1 MPWQQH
7 VADVILE
14 LDPDTGLLAYS
25 EFRLTVPRQSGKST
39 LLLAKAVHRAS
50 ATGFFGPRQQINYSA
65 QTRKD
70 SRRKWEEDFVAA
82 VKTSTSFKARVVEH
96 LGNGNEHMRFPNG
109 SRFGI
114 ESTTE
119 KSGHGSTLDEGY
131 VDEAFAQPDGRV
143 EQAFRPAM
151 ITRPNAQL
159 GVVSTAGWLDA
170 SPYLEAKV
178 THGRTLV
185 EDGVRS
191 GVAYF
196 EWSAPDDADPFDT
209 AAWRACMPALGLL
222 RADGSGITEEKIAA
236 ELVAFQGSPEGLNG
250 FRRAYLNQWVSK
262 AAPVA
267 TVIDM
272 ELWDRLADKS
282 YAPAPH
288 VGATVLAVDT
298 DPQRART
305 SIATAG
311 LRADGM
317 PMVEVVE
324 NLPGV
329 DWAVARL
336 IDLTARHQVRT
347 VVIDKRSAAATL
359 VQALTAAKISVTTT
373 DSTETVQAC
382 GQFFDAATETGR
394 LRHLDQPELND
405 ALRGALSR
413 PLGDAWAWDRKK
425 PTVDITPL
433 TAATLALWG
442 HTTNAGRPLNA
453 GRGRVIALT

>member
-1 MPWQQH
+1 
-7 VADVILE
+7 
-14 LDPDTGLLAYS
+14 
-25 EFRLTVPRQSGKST
+25 
-39 LLLAKAVHRAS
+39 
-50 ATGFFGPRQQINYSA
+50 
-65 QTRKD
+65 
-70 SRRKWEEDFVAA
+70 
-82 VKTSTSFKARVVEH
+82 
-96 LGNGNEHMRFPNG
+96 MRFPNG

-178 THGRTLV
+178 DRTAARLV
-185 EDGVRS
+185 EDGVRA

-196 EWSAPDDADPFDT
+196 EWSAPEDADPFDT

-222 RADGSGITEEKIAA
+222 REDGSGITEEKIAA
-236 ELVAFQGSPEGLNG
+236 ELIAFQGSPEGLNG
-250 FRRAYLNQWVSK
+250 FRRAYLNQWVPK
-262 AAPVA
+262 AAPVS

-282 YAPAPH
+282 YTPSPH
-288 VGATVLAVDT
+288 VGRTVLAVDT
-298 DPQRART
+298 DPQRTRT
-305 SIATAG
+305 SIAIAG
-311 LRADGM
+311 LRADGL
-317 PMVEVVE
+317 PLVEIVD

-329 DWAVARL
+329 DWAIARVVD
-336 IDLTARHQVRT
+336 IAAKHEIRT
-347 VVIDKRSAAATL
+347 VVVDKRSAAATL
-359 VQALTAAKISVTTT
+359 VQALTDAKVSVTTT
-373 DSTETVQAC
+373 DTAAMVQAC
-382 GQFFDAATETGR
+382 GQFFDAATETGK

-413 PLGDAWAWDRKK
+413 PLGDSWAWDRKK

-433 TAATLALWG
+433 TSATLALWG

-453 GRGRVIALT
+453 GRGRVIALS